1 MEKLKVNP
9 LKIEV
14 SRIGL
19 GSWSIGGWMW
29 GGSDDRKAVK
39 TVIGALEK
47 GINLIDTAPIY
58 GFGHAEKIVGEAL
71 SQFGHREEIVLST
84 KCGLEWDE
92 DENVKRNSS
101 RERIVKEIDDS
112 LKRLRVDYI
121 DVYFIHWPDKEVAF
135 EETAGAMNDLL
146 NSGKIRAIGVSNY
159 NIEQMDSFRKS
170 APLHF
175 LQPPYNIF
183 ERGIEEDLIP
193 YCLKNDISL
202 MTYGSLC
209 RGLLSGKIEKS
220 TEFHGDD
227 LRKVDPKFQK
237 PRFDQYLKAVKSLDA
252 YAQEKYKKNV
262 IHVALRWL
270 IDVGVEI
277 SLLGARKPH
286 HLDILDELEDFE
298 LKPADLERV
307 RQITEETITDPVGP
321 EFMAPPDK

>member
-29 GGSDDRKAVK
+29 GGSDDRDAVK

-71 SQFGHREEIVLST
+71 SQFGHREEIIVST
-84 KCGLEWDE
+84 KCALEWDE
-92 DENVKRNSS
+92 DENVRRNSS
-101 RERIVKEIDDS
+101 RERILKEVDDS
-112 LKRLRVDYI
+112 LSRLGVDYL

-135 EETAGAMNDLL
+135 EETAETMKELFDQ
-146 NSGKIRAIGVSNY
+146 GKIRAIGVSNY
-159 NIEQMDSFRKS
+159 DIAQMDAFRRV

-183 ERGIEEDLIP
+183 ERGIEEDLVP
-193 YCLKNDISL
+193 YCLKNNIAL

-209 RGLLSGKIEKS
+209 RGLLSGKIDLS

-227 LRKVDPKFQK
+227 LRKVDPKFQGE
-237 PRFDQYLKAVKSLDA
+237 RFKQYLQVVDSL
-252 YAQEKYKKNV
+252 EKYAREKYQKHV
-262 IHVALRWL
+262 IHLALRWL
-270 IDVGVEI
+270 IDVGIEV

-286 HLDILDELEDFE
+286 HLDILDEIDDFK
-298 LKPADLERV
+298 LMPADLERI
-307 RQITEETITDPVGP
+307 RQITEETISDPVGP
-321 EFMAPPDK
+321 EFMAPPE